1 MNIQL
6 ATLTFI
12 LAVLCGNGC
21 ASSVGHDDPWFGADK
36 YKHAAISAGIAAG
49 ATITARH
56 AEISE
61 SSAPIIGFST
71 SFAVGL
77 GKEAYDLRIRKT
89 FWSWKDLCWDIFGS
103 VLGSVAA
110 SQ

>member
-1 MNIQL
+1 MNTRFI
-6 ATLTFI
+6 ALTFM
-12 LAVLCGNGC
+12 LAAWCCNGC
-21 ASSVGHDDPWFGADK
+21 ASSVGHDDPWFGSDK

-49 ATITARH
+49 ATIAAKH

-61 SSAPIIGFST
+61 SSAPVIGFST

-89 FWSWKDLCWDIFGS
+89 FWSWKDLCWDIFGG